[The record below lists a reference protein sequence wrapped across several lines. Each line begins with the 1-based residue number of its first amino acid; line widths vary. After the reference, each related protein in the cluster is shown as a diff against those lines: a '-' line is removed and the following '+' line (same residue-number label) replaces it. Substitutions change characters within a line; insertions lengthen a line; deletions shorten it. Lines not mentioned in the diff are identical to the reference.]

1 MRRLQSISR
10 SENSVVEA
18 ASRRFIQA
26 AGCRFYS
33 FRIVSKSGP
42 PALATALMAIALLAG
57 GCRHDTAEKKGEP
70 AVATVHTV
78 RPMLGTID
86 REIEQPGF
94 VSAFEQTSIFS
105 KVSGFIKKFN
115 VDIGQE
121 VHKGDELAE
130 IFVPELNEQ
139 VALDKSMVE
148 QAEKLVDVA
157 KRSVENSEAQLA
169 EAKANVGRYEADVV
183 KWESEVERF
192 TRMVA
197 ENALDK
203 ETLTETRRQLDSSL
217 AAKKAAEAAV
227 RARDADRLMA
237 EASLAK
243 SKIDVKVADAS
254 ERKAEAML
262 DYTQLTAPYDGVV
275 TVRNANTGD
284 YVQAVTGDKSTANPS
299 AIFVVERVDSLR
311 IYFDVDERNAAYV
324 EQGKSAR
331 PPCGRPH

>member
-1 MRRLQSISR
+1 
-10 SENSVVEA
+10 
-18 ASRRFIQA
+18 
-26 AGCRFYS
+26 
-33 FRIVSKSGP
+33 
-42 PALATALMAIALLAG
+42 
-57 GCRHDTAEKKGEP
+57 
-70 AVATVHTV
+70 
-78 RPMLGTID
+78 MLGTID

-203 ETLTETRRQLDSSL
+203 ETLTETQSATRFQPRREEGRRS
-217 AAKKAAEAAV
+217 
-227 RARDADRLMA
+227 RRPRCARDADRLMA

-262 DYTQLTAPYDGVV
+262 DYTQLTA
-275 TVRNANTGD
+275 
-284 YVQAVTGDKSTANPS
+284 
-299 AIFVVERVDSLR
+299 LL
-311 IYFDVDERNAAYV
+311 
-324 EQGKSAR
+324 
-331 PPCGRPH
+331 